1 MVDKRRIYDIASEGG
16 FPDQPARALGD
27 ALEDELG
34 TLATKDDLRQL
45 AQRVDHR
52 FNLVDERFDAV
63 DQRFTAQ
70 DQRITDLF
78 GGQDERITGQLAGQD
93 QRIGD
98 LFAAQ
103 DQRITDLF
111 AAQDQRITD
120 LFAAQDERI
129 DARFALQDQR
139 IEARF
144 AAQDERIDARFAAV
158 DARFDSLEGRL
169 DEILTQLAADR
180 RQTAELINAINRR
193 IDDTR
198 QISDE
203 RAQKLMFHFAFI
215 VSGVVVAVGGTVGG
229 VLGWLGL
236 R

>member
-1 MVDKRRIYDIASEGG
+1 MVDKRRIYDIASQGG

-27 ALEDELG
+27 ALEAELG
-34 TLATKDDLRQL
+34 TLVTKDDLGRSVE
-45 AQRVDHR
+45 RTDHG
-52 FNLVDERFDAV
+52 FNLVDQRFHAV
-63 DQRFTAQ
+63 DQR
-70 DQRITDLF
+70 
-78 GGQDERITGQLAGQD
+78 
-93 QRIGD
+93 IG
-98 LFAAQ
+98 
-103 DQRITDLF
+103 DLF

-139 IEARF
+139 ADARL
-144 AAQDERIDARFAAV
+144 AALEERIDARFAAV
-158 DARFDSLEGRL
+158 DARFDSLEARL
-169 DEILTQLAADR
+169 DEIAAQLVEDR
-180 RQTAELINAINRR
+180 RQTRELINAINRR

-203 RAQKLMFHFAFI
+203 RAQKLMYRFAFI
-215 VSGVVVAVGGTVGG
+215 VSGVVVAVGGAVGG

>member
-34 TLATKDDLRQL
+34 ALATKDDLGQSAERT
-45 AQRVDHR
+45 DHG
-52 FNLVDERFDAV
+52 FNLVD
-63 DQRFTAQ
+63 QRFHAV
-70 DQRITDLF
+70 
-78 GGQDERITGQLAGQD
+78 
-93 QRIGD
+93 
-98 LFAAQ
+98 
-103 DQRITDLF
+103 
-111 AAQDQRITD
+111 DQRITD

-144 AAQDERIDARFAAV
+144 AAQDERIDARFAAQDQRI
-158 DARFDSLEGRL
+158 DARFDSVEGRL
-169 DEILTQLAADR
+169 DEILTQLAEDR
-180 RQTAELINAINRR
+180 RQTRELINAVNRR

-203 RAQKLMFHFAFI
+203 RAQKLMYRFAFI
-215 VSGVVVAVGGTVGG
+215 VSGVVVAVGGAVGG

>member
-34 TLATKDDLRQL
+34 TLVTTDDLGQFAERT
-45 AQRVDHR
+45 DHR
-52 FNLVDERFDAV
+52 FNLVGERFNSV
-63 DQRFTAQ
+63 DQRF
-70 DQRITDLF
+70 
-78 GGQDERITGQLAGQD
+78 
-93 QRIGD
+93 
-98 LFAAQ
+98 AAQ
-103 DQRITDLF
+103 DRH
-111 AAQDQRITD
+111 ITD

-129 DARFALQDQR
+129 EARFELQDQR
-139 IEARF
+139 IDARF
-144 AAQDERIDARFAAV
+144 AALEERIDARFAAL
-158 DARFDSLEGRL
+158 DARFDSVEGRL
-169 DEILTQLAADR
+169 DEILTQLAEDR
-180 RQTAELINAINRR
+180 RQTRELINAVNRR

-203 RAQKLMFHFAFI
+203 RAQKLMYRFAFI
-215 VSGVVVAVGGTVGG
+215 VSGVVVAVGGAVGG

>member
-34 TLATKDDLRQL
+34 TLVTKDDLGQSAERT
-45 AQRVDHR
+45 DHR
-52 FNLVDERFDAV
+52 FNLVDERFHAV

-70 DQRITDLF
+70 DR
-78 GGQDERITGQLAGQD
+78 
-93 QRIGD
+93 
-98 LFAAQ
+98 
-103 DQRITDLF
+103 RITDLF
-111 AAQDQRITD
+111 AAQNELIRQQ
-120 LFAAQDERI
+120 FAAQDERI
-129 DARFALQDQR
+129 DASFALQDQR
-139 IEARF
+139 IDARF
-144 AAQDERIDARFAAV
+144 TTQERQSDARFVAQERQSDASFAAV

-169 DEILTQLAADR
+169 DEILAQLAEDR

-203 RAQKLMFHFAFI
+203 RAQKLLFRFAFI
-215 VSGVVVAVGGTVGG
+215 VSGVVVAVGG

>member
-34 TLATKDDLRQL
+34 TLVTKDDLGQSAERT
-45 AQRVDHR
+45 DHG
-52 FNLVDERFDAV
+52 FNLVDQRFHAV
-63 DQRFTAQ
+63 DQR
-70 DQRITDLF
+70 
-78 GGQDERITGQLAGQD
+78 
-93 QRIGD
+93 IG
-98 LFAAQ
+98 
-103 DQRITDLF
+103 DLF

-144 AAQDERIDARFAAV
+144 AAQDERIDARFAAQDQRI
-158 DARFDSLEGRL
+158 DARFDSVEGRL
-169 DEILTQLAADR
+169 DEILTQLAEDR
-180 RQTAELINAINRR
+180 RQTRELINAVNRR

-203 RAQKLMFHFAFI
+203 RAQKLMYRFAFI
-215 VSGVVVAVGGTVGG
+215 VSGVVVAVGGAVGG

>member
-34 TLATKDDLRQL
+34 TLVTKDDLGQFAERT
-45 AQRVDHR
+45 DHR
-52 FNLVDERFDAV
+52 FNLVDERFNGV
-63 DQRFTAQ
+63 DQRFAAQ
-70 DQRITDLF
+70 DRRSTDLF
-78 GGQDERITGQLAGQD
+78 AG
-93 QRIGD
+93 
-98 LFAAQ
+98 Q

-111 AAQDQRITD
+111 AAQNELIRQ
-120 LFAAQDERI
+120 Q
-129 DARFALQDQR
+129 
-139 IEARF
+139 F

-158 DARFDSLEGRL
+158 DARFDSVESRL
-169 DEILTQLAADR
+169 DEILAQLAADR

-203 RAQKLMFHFAFI
+203 RAQKLMYRFAFI
-215 VSGVVVAVGGTVGG
+215 VSGVVVAVGGAVGG

>member
-27 ALEDELG
+27 ALEAELG
-34 TLATKDDLRQL
+34 TLVTKDDLGQSAERT
-45 AQRVDHR
+45 DHG
-52 FNLVDERFDAV
+52 FNLVDQRFHAV
-63 DQRFTAQ
+63 DQR
-70 DQRITDLF
+70 
-78 GGQDERITGQLAGQD
+78 
-93 QRIGD
+93 IG
-98 LFAAQ
+98 
-103 DQRITDLF
+103 DLF

-139 IEARF
+139 IDARF

-158 DARFDSLEGRL
+158 DARFDSVESRL
-169 DEILTQLAADR
+169 DEILAQLAADR
-180 RQTAELINAINRR
+180 RQTRELINAVNRR

-203 RAQKLMFHFAFI
+203 RAQKLMYRFAFI
-215 VSGVVVAVGGTVGG
+215 VSGVVVAVGGAVGG

>member
-27 ALEDELG
+27 ALEAELG
-34 TLATKDDLRQL
+34 TLVTKDDLGQSAERT
-45 AQRVDHR
+45 DHG
-52 FNLVDERFDAV
+52 FNLVD
-63 DQRFTAQ
+63 QRFHAV
-70 DQRITDLF
+70 
-78 GGQDERITGQLAGQD
+78 D

-139 IEARF
+139 ADARL
-144 AAQDERIDARFAAV
+144 AALEERIDARFAAV
-158 DARFDSLEGRL
+158 DARFDSLEARL

-203 RAQKLMFHFAFI
+203 RAQKLMYRFAFI
-215 VSGVVVAVGGTVGG
+215 VSGVVVAVGGAVGG

>member
-34 TLATKDDLRQL
+34 TLVTTDDLRQS
-45 AQRVDHR
+45 AERTDHR
-52 FNLVDERFDAV
+52 FNLVGERFNSV
-63 DQRFTAQ
+63 DQRLVAQ
-70 DQRITDLF
+70 DR
-78 GGQDERITGQLAGQD
+78 
-93 QRIGD
+93 
-98 LFAAQ
+98 
-103 DQRITDLF
+103 
-111 AAQDQRITD
+111 RITD

-129 DARFALQDQR
+129 EARFELQDQR
-139 IEARF
+139 IDARF
-144 AAQDERIDARFAAV
+144 AALEERIDARFAAL
-158 DARFDSLEGRL
+158 DARFDSVEGRL
-169 DEILTQLAADR
+169 DEILTQLAEDR
-180 RQTAELINAINRR
+180 RQTRELINAVNRR

-203 RAQKLMFHFAFI
+203 RAQKLMYRFAFI
-215 VSGVVVAVGGTVGG
+215 VSGVVVAVGGAVGG